1 MFGKLWRRVPGVT
14 LALAAAALPSW
25 GSTVAA
31 STLATASLAAAA
43 RAAIAAAATVSAAL
57 ATATAI
63 AAALAAAALAAA
75 ALALA
80 AALAPPAALAIRL
93 HINRRHVGG
102 WASSVPVSRRR
113 SRKHPQR
120 RGERRC
126 TGHHH

>member
-1 MFGKLWRRVPGVT
+1 MVICFISDYCTPRTCCSCSVT
-14 LALAAAALPSW
+14 LAAA
-25 GSTVAA
+25 
-31 STLATASLAAAA
+31 
-43 RAAIAAAATVSAAL
+43 
-57 ATATAI
+57 

-126 TGHHH
+126 VGSHPSIHRRLDRCD